1 MVTHRTMSNLIAGLL
16 FLAPALLFFTLFIGE
31 PVVATLYLSFTK
43 YNVITPA
50 QWIGFDNFKHLVED
64 QRLLLT
70 YGNTL
75 KYILILT
82 PMHAILGLLLALA
95 VNRPVASAWKYVYR
109 TVFYFPVLATSAA
122 VAVAWQFMFSKDF
135 GILNYCLGLLGVDPI
150 AWMQSPFW
158 VYVAVAIYSFWKFI
172 GNAFLYYL
180 IGLQSIPATLYE
192 AAEMDGASG
201 MQRFSSITLPML
213 SPTIFFVLVT
223 TLIGATQIF
232 DEPYL
237 ITGGGPGDA
246 SRSVNMY
253 IYEVAF
259 QHHEMGYAST
269 LSLSLFVIIL
279 CVTMV
284 QFAIS
289 RKWVNYDRD

>member
-1 MVTHRTMSNLIAGLL
+1 MAVNRKMSNIIVGFL
-16 FLAPALLFFTLFIGE
+16 FLSPALLFFIIFIGE
-31 PVVATLYLSFTK
+31 PVVATIYLSFTK

-50 QWIGFDNFKHLVED
+50 KWIGFDNIKHLLVD
-64 QRLLLT
+64 DRLWLT
-70 YGNTL
+70 YGNTI
-75 KYILILT
+75 KYIAILT
-82 PMHAILGLLLALA
+82 PMHVILGLLIALA
-95 VNRPVASAWKYVYR
+95 VNRNIAKGWKYLYR

-122 VAVAWQFMFSKDF
+122 VAVAWQFIFSKDF
-135 GILNYCLGLLGVDPI
+135 GILNYFLSRFGVDPI
-150 AWMQSPFW
+150 PWMQSPQW
-158 VYVAVAIYSFWKFI
+158 VYLAVAIYSFWKFI

-180 IGLQSIPATLYE
+180 IGLQSIPEPLYE
-192 AAEMDGASG
+192 AAEIDGASK
-201 MQRFSSITLPML
+201 MQRFFFITLPML

-269 LSLSLFVIIL
+269 LSLSLFLIIL
-279 CVTMV
+279 CVTIL
-284 QFAIS
+284 QFSIS
-289 RKWVNYDRD
+289 HKWVNYDRD

>member
-1 MVTHRTMSNLIAGLL
+1 MGTHRTMSNTIVGLL
-16 FLAPALLFFTLFIGE
+16 FLAPALLFFVLFIGE

-50 QWIGFDNFKHLVED
+50 KWIGFDNFKHLFSD
-64 QRLLLT
+64 ARLWLT

-95 VNRPVASAWKYVYR
+95 VNRNIAKGWKYLYR
-109 TVFYFPVLATSAA
+109 TIFYFPVLATSAA
-122 VAVAWQFMFSKDF
+122 VAVAWQFIFSKDF
-135 GILNYCLGLLGVDPI
+135 GILNFFLGKIGVSPI
-150 AWMQSPFW
+150 AWMQSPYW

-180 IGLQSIPATLYE
+180 IGLQSIPAALYE
-192 AAEMDGASG
+192 AAEIDGASSV
-201 MQRFSSITLPML
+201 QRFFSITLPML

-237 ITGGGPGDA
+237 ITAGGPGDA

-269 LSLSLFVIIL
+269 LSLSLFMIIL
-279 CVTMV
+279 CITIF
-284 QFAIS
+284 QFTIS
-289 RKWVNYDRD
+289 HKWVNYDRD

>member
-1 MVTHRTMSNLIAGLL
+1 MGTYRKMSNTVAGLL
-16 FLAPALLFFTLFIGE
+16 FLAPALLFFVLFIGE

-43 YNVITPA
+43 YNIITPA
-50 QWIGFDNFKHLVED
+50 KWIGFDNFKHLFSD
-64 QRLLLT
+64 GRLWLT

-75 KYILILT
+75 KYVLILT
-82 PMHAILGLLLALA
+82 PMHAICGLLIALA
-95 VNRPVASAWKYVYR
+95 VNRNIAKGWKYVYR
-109 TVFYFPVLATSAA
+109 TIFYFPVLATSAA
-122 VAVAWQFMFSKDF
+122 VAVAWQYIFSKDF
-135 GILNYCLGLLGVDPI
+135 GILNYVLGKFGVSPI
-150 AWMQSPFW
+150 PWMQSPHW

-180 IGLQSIPATLYE
+180 IGLQSIPAALYE
-192 AAEMDGASG
+192 AAEIDGANKT
-201 MQRFSSITLPML
+201 QRFFSITLPML

-237 ITGGGPGDA
+237 ITSGGPGDA

-269 LSLSLFVIIL
+269 LSLSLFFIIL
-279 CVTMV
+279 CVTV
-284 QFAIS
+284 IQFSIS
-289 RKWVNYDRD
+289 NKWVNYDRD